1 MQKKKPQPEKWVEL
15 YADYL
20 YRYALSRVNDSKAA
34 EDLLQETFLSALKAY
49 NNFDGKSSERTWF
62 VSILK
67 HKIID
72 FYRKKSRTAKYF
84 EKPDSGDSSESYN
97 EKGYWK
103 MDNAPAEWDTHPDTA
118 LSQKEFMQILREC
131 IKALPQKIAAVF
143 TLREMEGVESRD
155 ICKELDITASNL
167 WVMLHRARNQ
177 LRRCLEV
184 NWFTAETE
192 AI

>member
-97 EKGYWK
+97 EKGYRK